1 MSVQYTAVILD
12 EASRKA
18 LESEF
23 KHLVPEGWDWI
34 AHHMTITLGQLS
46 PDVRANMLGERVNL
60 AVVSLG
66 IDDKVIAIGVKG
78 YYSKNARP
86 HVTLAVDRANGGKPV
101 MSNHIPEDKWK
112 PYTINKLLTG
122 TVEEFP
128 KQKL

>member
-86 HVTLAVDRANGGKPV
+86 HVTLAVDRTNGGKPV
-101 MSNHIPEDKWK
+101 MSNHIPDDKWK